1 MMNTDAKDVGIAI
14 FAYNRPELFQN
25 CIKAIKENQNFA
37 EFQYYIFIDGPK
49 TENDKT
55 AINEVNQIA
64 KEFVAE
70 LKGQIFRSEKN
81 QGLKES
87 VVKGLDIVFSN
98 NNAAIIL
105 EDDIQVSP
113 VFLSVMRT
121 KLQMYFHDEKIG
133 SITGFSPS
141 GTLSFIYRNSD
152 FLASRHSSWGWAT
165 WADRWNGI
173 EWDVSKYSFE
183 DLLKHQK
190 ALTAISSD
198 LGRMWELLIAK
209 KIDSWSIIFDGNM
222 ARRGYKCLYSG
233 TPLIENLGFQSQSTH
248 FSDQSLL
255 AHLQR
260 KSKININ
267 GISNK
272 YVKSSFSDLILK
284 WQNSA
289 IYYTPKMLIFLM
301 KKRLIRVA
309 HYFGH

>member
-1 MMNTDAKDVGIAI
+1 MMIKEVNDVAIAI
-14 FAYNRPELFQN
+14 FAFNRPELFQN
-25 CIKAIKENQNFA
+25 CIKAIRENPDFE
-37 EFQYYIFIDGPK
+37 EFKYFIFIDGPK

-55 AINEVNQIA
+55 AINAVNQIA
-64 KEFVAE
+64 EEFVAG

-81 QGLKES
+81 KGLKES
-87 VVKGLDIVFSN
+87 VVKGLDIVFLN

-105 EDDIQVSP
+105 EDDIHVSSI
-113 VFLSVMRT
+113 FLSVMRT
-121 KLQMYFHDEKIG
+121 KLQMYISDEEIG
-133 SITGFSPS
+133 SITGLSPS

-152 FLASRHSSWGWAT
+152 YLASRHSSWGWAT

-190 ALTAISSD
+190 ALTAISGD
-198 LGRMWELLIAK
+198 LGRMWELMIAK

-233 TPLIENLGFQSQSTH
+233 TPLIENLGFQKQSTH

-255 AHLQR
+255 SHLQR
-260 KSKININ
+260 KNKIHIKR
-267 GISNK
+267 ISNK

-301 KKRLIRVA
+301 KKRLIRVT